1 MSTAIKFPKLDWS
14 EKADEFENSPPEI
27 SEEVY
32 KALKEDLDA
41 ITKKKAINPHE
52 IQKGLGNNLVGEEN
66 INYGG
71 ENEYQQHNE
80 KPPTLESDH
89 SFNVDKK
96 FDNFVQNDN
105 FAQRE
110 KKINQE
116 LDRIL
121 QEKSGF
127 SISRVAGYTFMMN
140 KILFLT
146 TFTEFLFQRF
156 DVVTLF
162 LCIVVVLIEIGVFTH
177 KHLYK
182 WLAVL
187 ICSLLLDALVLI
199 DISPV
204 SLILFI
210 FQIYRQVILI

>member
-1 MSTAIKFPKLDWS
+1 MNDSNEMQNDQ
-14 EKADEFENSPPEI
+14 DN
-27 SEEVY
+27 
-32 KALKEDLDA
+32 
-41 ITKKKAINPHE
+41 N
-52 IQKGLGNNLVGEEN
+52 QGLGNNLVGEEN

-71 ENEYQQHNE
+71 ENEYQKHNE

>member
-1 MSTAIKFPKLDWS
+1 MND
-14 EKADEFENSPPEI
+14 PE
-27 SEEVY
+27 EMQNNQGQDY
-32 KALKEDLDA
+32 N
-41 ITKKKAINPHE
+41 IN
-52 IQKGLGNNLVGEEN
+52 QGLGNNLVGEEN
-66 INYGG
+66 LNYEG
-71 ENEYQQHNE
+71 EAGLNQYQQAQNE
-80 KPPTLESDH
+80 KPQTLGSDH

-96 FDNFVQNDN
+96 FDDFIQNEN
-105 FAQRE
+105 FAQKE
-110 KKINQE
+110 KKINQQ

-127 SISRVAGYTFMMN
+127 SISKVAGYTFMMN
-140 KILFLT
+140 KILLLT

-162 LCIVVVLIEIGVFTH
+162 LCIVVVLIEIEIFTH

-204 SLILFI
+204 SSISFI
-210 FQIYRQVILI
+210 FQICRPVILI

>member
-1 MSTAIKFPKLDWS
+1 MNDSNEMQNNQDQGFNNQD
-14 EKADEFENSPPEI
+14 
-27 SEEVY
+27 
-32 KALKEDLDA
+32 
-41 ITKKKAINPHE
+41 
-52 IQKGLGNNLVGEEN
+52 LGNNLVGEEN

-71 ENEYQQHNE
+71 ENEYQQQNE
-80 KPPTLESDH
+80 KPLTLESDH
-89 SFNVDKK
+89 SFHVDKK

-105 FAQRE
+105 FAQKE

-127 SISRVAGYTFMMN
+127 SISRVAGYIFMMN

-162 LCIVVVLIEIGVFTH
+162 LCIVVFLIEIGVFTH

>member
-1 MSTAIKFPKLDWS
+1 MQNNQGRGF
-14 EKADEFENSPPEI
+14 N
-27 SEEVY
+27 
-32 KALKEDLDA
+32 
-41 ITKKKAINPHE
+41 IN
-52 IQKGLGNNLVGEEN
+52 QGLGNNLVGEEN
-66 INYGG
+66 LNYEGEPG
-71 ENEYQQHNE
+71 ENQYQQDPMNIAQNE
-80 KPPTLESDH
+80 RPQNFGSEN

-96 FDNFVQNDN
+96 FDDFIQNDN
-105 FAQRE
+105 FAQQE
-110 KKINQE
+110 QKINKQ

-127 SISRVAGYTFMMN
+127 SISKVAGYTFMMN
-140 KILFLT
+140 KILLLT

-162 LCIVVVLIEIGVFTH
+162 LCIVVILIEIEIFTH

-210 FQIYRQVILI
+210 FQIFRQVILI